1 MKEQNKIFQIISN
14 QPHLIKGE
22 NIFCYESKEK
32 INFNNK
38 NENFNNNTMIIE
50 GIPIE
55 ANKKD
60 LIKYFKRYGD
70 IEDVIINSKKKNFE
84 KTSNF
89 FYN

>member
-1 MKEQNKIFQIISN
+1 
-14 QPHLIKGE
+14 
-22 NIFCYESKEK
+22 
-32 INFNNK
+32 
-38 NENFNNNTMIIE
+38 MIIE

-60 LIKYFKRYGD
+60 LINYFKRYGD

-89 FYN
+89 FFN